1 MQEKDN
7 YFVVQDQGACM
18 SRGKIGHQLIWSA
31 THRLIYQWHYRHTD
45 VEDHHHHHVKRQ
57 TGCSY
62 VYIVSAA
69 CRYKA
74 QGHAQHNC
82 TYYQQQSSIRVIQ
95 LFDFGLSY
103 HIISYYYRLLV
114 IGLGLYISSQKK
126 PVRCSYLLSS
136 KLKENNTTWQPYRPG
151 VRGSTDR

>member
-1 MQEKDN
+1 MREKDN

-31 THRLIYQWHYRHTD
+31 THRLIQWHYRHTD
-45 VEDHHHHHVKRQ
+45 VEDHHHHVKRQ
-57 TGCSY
+57 TDCSY

-103 HIISYYYRLLV
+103 HTLL
-114 IGLGLYISSQKK
+114 LSPTSDWFWPLHQQPKK
-126 PVRCSYLLSS
+126 PVRYSYLLSS

-151 VRGSTDR
+151 VRGGTDR